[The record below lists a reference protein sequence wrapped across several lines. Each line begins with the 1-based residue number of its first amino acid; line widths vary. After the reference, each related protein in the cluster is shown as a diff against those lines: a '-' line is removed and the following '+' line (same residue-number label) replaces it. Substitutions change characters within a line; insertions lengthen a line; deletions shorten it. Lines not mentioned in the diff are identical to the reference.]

1 MSLTGLV
8 LATSLAI
15 APNEPVEIRLVGGVE
30 IGGRVALIKAEG
42 LEVATDDGRS
52 FVPLQVVESATFQD
66 RVVDQAGL
74 SREIA
79 DRLEYELVR
88 LPRNGDIPNPFLV
101 SAASFVIPGAG
112 EAMLGDWPQAKGL
125 FVADLLVLG
134 LGSYLWFVQDDR
146 PAAVPLFGLD
156 LIFRMTSASQVYRT
170 SRRRRALSRE
180 SDENQ
185 TGILR

>member
-1 MSLTGLV
+1 MSLAWLLV
-8 LATSLAI
+8 ATSVSI
-15 APNEPVEIRLVGGVE
+15 MPNEAIQVRLLGGEELV
-30 IGGRVALIKAEG
+30 GRVARVQADG
-42 LEVATDDGRS
+42 FEVATDDGRR
-52 FVPLQVVESATFQD
+52 FVPLQVVESASFED
-66 RVVDQAGL
+66 RVVDQDAL
-74 SREIA
+74 AQEIA
-79 DRLEYELVR
+79 DRLNYEVVR
-88 LPRNGDIPNPFLV
+88 LPREGKIPNPFLV
-101 SAASFVIPGAG
+101 STASFVMPGAG

-180 SDENQ
+180 SDEIQ
-185 TGILR
+185 TGNLR